1 MPYSTNE
8 YHDCLDTMKISEG
21 KRFEIDLVI
30 KSPRVPYLEKY
41 EGKVAKLEAIMWE
54 SYADEEYEYPL
65 ICYSYFI
72 NKEEIDGGFVR
83 PTDIFKDEI
92 GDFEYDLLFYQCI
105 EEVQKWAISINPF

>member
-1 MPYSTNE
+1 MSYSTDE
-8 YHDCLDTMKISEG
+8 YYDCLDTMKIAEG
-21 KRFEIDLVI
+21 KHFEIDLVV

-41 EGKVAKLEAIMWE
+41 EGEVVKLEAIMWE
-54 SYADEEYEYPL
+54 SIDDDKDYNYPL

-83 PTDIFKDEI
+83 PTDMFKDEI

-105 EEVQKWAISINPF
+105 QEVYKWENK